1 MHPNKRRAGTVR
13 YVMETMHKMW
23 RQDLTLRESLTRSD
37 NLFWMAVAVLVP
49 FGWVFLL
56 FRLEPVRVRVRSLR
70 NW

>member
-1 MHPNKRRAGTVR
+1 MRKAWQHDLNL
-13 YVMETMHKMW
+13 
-23 RQDLTLRESLTRSD
+23 RQSLTRSD
-37 NLFWMAVAVLVP
+37 NLLWAAVALVVP